1 MSYTSSPNGLFTYTI
16 TGVSDSTE
24 LAVIQSAFNK
34 WDSICLIDTSR
45 WGSSYS
51 IIVSYSIASLATGIL
66 GGASLQT
73 YNISQGTTY
82 GNIMPYEGTIQL
94 NSLYTASMLSDTR
107 TGGKTKYY
115 YVVLHELGHILG
127 IGPFWSSSDPIY
139 APITS
144 YTDANDSTTKYY
156 YTGTNAFKQ
165 YKSYLSS
172 DLSNAVIGLPIEDNG
187 GSGTAEVH
195 PEEGLENEVS
205 SDTRYINGIFHPGI
219 NEELMTGWMEGS
231 PTDTPLSRVTL
242 GFLEDMGY
250 IVNYSDAES
259 FSIIYTSMSFS
270 DYRKQNK
277 TISEMKSLG
286 YTDTQILQDGYFN
299 IIDLSL
305 AGYTANQIMSAKIS
319 AGNFD
324 TSWNS
329 IVPTDLSYTGMSGG
343 QPGMLYYSPVGR
355 KCYGN
360 RLNFV
365 GEYQGNEPSSSAP
378 YNEWSYG
385 EYDPNTHN
393 TWGQNVTRDT
403 STTMEP
409 LTPGAHFIIDPS
421 GNLNIGI
428 HGEAYYSSG
437 AASFYPYDAWFNTI
451 DTSNGNYIS
460 NASAGRGLM
469 YQYNRQNGIIYNGA
483 VGGDLPGDGGDG
495 GVSAAGGNGRLGSMQ
510 GFLGNGSYKLGQ
522 IGTNSTRN
530 SGKGPDGDQNHY
542 VSTIQFVNGGK
553 EWVID
558 NSHNSYFCR
567 NGIYFTN
574 SGATGTQI
582 ITSNYTS
589 QVSSLWQADPDHNSG
604 LNMGPYHYN
613 KNAQAKGFHMLIE
626 NSKFTINGV
635 SQDTIR
641 ADVGH
646 AISFLFTDWDKTGYT
661 FSISSTNDGTHGGGS
676 ELSTSDG
683 LTAISTSQPSS
694 NYYISNDHNQHRRIF
709 TPTTAGTYYYYCPE
723 VAGYGGTI
731 IIDASG
737 TSQDGYYNY
746 HNSAG
751 VGPLTRGTGDRNN
764 TKCIHGTQGMI
775 VRKHGSY
782 GTDQGKVLWY
792 TCWNNED
799 GVNKLNTISISDV
812 TRAYHNR
819 NPTINWTLDID
830 ITTTFTEISN
840 HFGAYIYDSFFDS
853 SDNLILGGSVMTST
867 QTNSQYTYYS
877 LLMRVAVDD
886 VSGSLR
892 AYKLQQIPNLIEEDS
907 TSSHRH
913 GWSTGVRT
921 MFDKNHNYLVATP
934 YNVDASYGVSVYKFD
949 SSFNLDTTYGVDGSF
964 NSIYT
969 PYYKQNTNTGNN
981 FMFGSNGYESTWSR
995 DNNNQIVGATA
1006 YDSTDDSLYIIGAG
1020 DHPSTSSAEHNFVSI
1035 IKLDNTG
1042 NYDASFSSIYGAAGQ
1057 LDIVDVIEKKTGAS
1071 GTTHDGYTTYFG
1083 SSARNSILCP
1093 TAAIIREN
1101 ALFIACSTH
1110 TAPYNGIYIL
1120 KLKLSNTPDVRDLSN
1135 INFTLSDFQSSGY
1148 TDLSELKKI
1157 PYPLTDY
1164 KTVGYSV
1171 ENMLSAFSVQE
1182 TLSAGFS
1189 SQEILDSQM
1198 ESFLQEDFATF
1209 DAANKFKETYMK
1221 TFLDVSGDIRLDSN
1235 YTAIFTALSAD
1246 VSSNIIRNE
1255 LKANNL
1261 INLQDLSINQHLFVQ
1276 NDISLNK
1283 KMFIAGDLSVNGT
1296 LQFPDNSLSESD
1308 FTDVFESAS
1317 GSNQFNNNNS
1327 QITTALDISG
1337 LEFYVAGD
1345 VTAVDKDFQV
1355 EGNTYA
1361 NNFINDELDNV
1372 IMEDDSLINRLDL
1385 SNNAFSVSKIYYD
1398 SSYSNI
1404 ADDFSYNAVPF
1415 ISDNGKN
1422 ICYPTY
1428 DINGTTNYYNTL
1440 YSNNHGTSFIDM
1452 ATRLGG
1458 TAGSTNTKGLL
1469 NFYVTENQKYI
1480 YGYHN
1485 SEGIKRSDNYGYSF
1499 TDISMVKVPNSDLSY
1514 CVGLSSTNSA
1524 FDTTHSNLIA
1534 SSASGKHVYMGGLK
1548 PYVENGP
1555 HKETGDVVPTHGWDF
1570 RQALSSGST
1579 VTDQFSQETLTLDGP
1594 SATVADGASVTQ
1606 LEDHIDFGD
1615 TTITISPTFTM
1626 EMYWKSGSTR
1636 VLSGSNNFCYLW
1648 RLQKPEYSAS
1658 HAFTVRQDSGG
1669 NYYITYP
1676 RDETANN
1683 VTSQIHDVAHNWTAN
1698 TTYHFVITFTPTTSR
1713 MYVNNVLLSTA
1724 TLSTQFNNGVTANH
1738 GGTTSA
1744 LMNKASASWSTLN
1757 GDIYYWRFYDSEL
1770 SASEIDTLYNSRTTH
1785 TTNINWDSALDY
1797 GHFLIKSSDFGQTMN
1812 FDLSASAIN
1821 MVTHQNSDLSFNSMI
1836 GSRHVSCSADGK
1848 YVICS
1853 VHGFTPLDDLNIVS
1867 ATNSSA
1873 NWYPVLSR
1881 DYGTN
1886 WDLLDSK
1893 TFKDYHLL
1901 DNTDLSLNTSNSL
1914 NNCVGTAISKTGKY
1928 VACAFNSAASIPKPI
1943 MFYLSSDYGKTFD
1956 LKANL
1961 ELDTEVVNPNYN
1973 WDFRVASSTSINDT
1987 IQGVE
1992 ATYVGTTS
2000 TVENGL
2006 AYTGTTGH
2014 ATLPTGINN
2023 GTGEN
2028 SVEFY
2033 IKYTAAFTS
2042 WDTIFS
2048 VYTNS
2053 NCLLYLSQYGTNG
2066 NLIVINGDAG
2076 NPGTTQPQVTNI
2088 SATAHLNEWLHI
2100 VATYEHTSG
2109 DTTCT
2114 GRFYANG
2121 SLVSTHT
2128 GLRKVNDT
2136 STSASTSTGYIGSPV
2151 SDSQY
2156 NNTGYIRYFRLYNRM
2171 LSDTEVTAL
2180 YNNRD
2185 NLAVNTYNTYNI
2197 SHNIPPTYNWDF
2209 RVAATTSIT
2218 DSIGGLTATYANNAT
2233 STIANGIS
2241 LTGGTTDGNGHH
2253 VDLQDFEIG
2262 LNYSFEVYLKFGSSV
2277 DNFERVLDFGDGQQ
2291 SNNIIICR
2299 DGTTSNLQFANFTGS
2314 TLDAN
2319 ISGVGTIV
2327 SGVLTHLVGV
2337 IGSDGYLKFYQDG
2350 TLLGTSTTTAGT
2362 STKTRTHHYIGR
2374 STWSGRSDIDG
2385 NIYYL
2390 RVYNRALTQNDV
2402 TALYNNRVA
2411 TTITKVVNSNLSNGL
2426 QISLSS
2432 NAETISLV
2440 PTKSATEVYYSSDY
2454 GTTWNTKSI
2463 TLSNDQKEHY
2473 SQISSNSQYLIRNI
2487 TSESNNY
2494 YHSKL
2499 CKQIT
2504 PYEKTYYTHMVK
2516 DFSNISNGNSSADSS
2531 ITYSGGI
2538 LTASDYRLKSN
2549 VQQLQ
2554 DETVDNLQP
2563 VKFTFKNSQHET
2575 FGLIAHEL
2583 EENYPFLVDGEKDG
2597 SHYQTVNYNGLL
2609 GVLVHELQLIRK
2621 GLEEYE

>member
-34 WDSICLIDTSR
+34 WDSICQIDTSR
-45 WGSSYS
+45 WGTSYS
-51 IIVSYSIASLATGIL
+51 INVSYSIASLATGIL

-73 YNISQGTTY
+73 YNITQGTTY

-94 NSLYTASMLSDTR
+94 NSLYTATMLSDTR
-107 TGGKTKYY
+107 TGGKTQYY

-172 DLSNAVIGLPIEDNG
+172 DLSNAVVGLPIEDNG
-187 GSGTAEVH
+187 GSGTADVH

-324 TSWNS
+324 TSWNN
-329 IVPTDLSYTGMSGG
+329 IVSSDLSYQFMSGG

-355 KCYGN
+355 WCYANQPNRCGIQSGN
-360 RLNFV
+360 YYYN
-365 GEYQGNEPSSSAP
+365 GEFESDFTDSTVN
-378 YNEWSYG
+378 
-385 EYDPNTHN
+385 
-393 TWGQNVTRDT
+393 T
-403 STTMEP
+403 STDMKP
-409 LTPGAHFIIDPS
+409 LTPGSHFVIDPC
-421 GNLNIGI
+421 GNLNIGC
-428 HGEAYYSSG
+428 HGRAFAGAHSAKAYYN
-437 AASFYPYDAWFNTI
+437 AWFNTI
-451 DTSNGNYIS
+451 DASTGLYMNYAGGSNTILHQYDRNTGVIYGTRWGDRFPDDYFSGNTSTEITNY
-460 NASAGRGLM
+460 NRTGVFNGLM
-469 YQYNRQNGIIYNGA
+469 YNTGIYKIGSQSGRGSAKNP
-483 VGGDLPGDGGDG
+483 GGDT
-495 GVSAAGGNGRLGSMQ
+495 GGNNSHRQFITG
-510 GFLGNGSYKLGQ
+510 GQ
-522 IGTNSTRN
+522 
-530 SGKGPDGDQNHY
+530 
-542 VSTIQFVNGGK
+542 

-567 NGIYFTN
+567 NDWSGLYTVGLDGNGMAAAWAVTAWDGPQFTC
-574 SGATGTQI
+574 
-582 ITSNYTS
+582 
-589 QVSSLWQADPDHNSG
+589 LWQADPDHNSG

-613 KNAQAKGFHMLIE
+613 RLARMKGFQLEIQD
-626 NSKFTINGV
+626 NKFTVNGV
-635 SQDTIR
+635 SQNTIT

-646 AISFLFTDWDKTGYT
+646 ILLLIFYDFNETGYT
-661 FSISSTNDGTHGGGS
+661 FAISSTNDGTHNSGT

-683 LTAISTSQPSS
+683 LDALTSSTTHNNNQ
-694 NYYISNDHNQHRRIF
+694 YINNDFNIYIRKF

-723 VAGYGGTI
+723 AAGYGGTI
-731 IIDASG
+731 IVSAAG
-737 TSQDGYYNY
+737 TSQDSYENY
-746 HNSAG
+746 DTNAG
-751 VGPLTRGTGDRNN
+751 MAAQNNGTGTSTN
-764 TKCIHGTQGMI
+764 TKGAMMTPPGMV
-775 VRKHGSY
+775 VRKHGND
-782 GTDQGKVLWY
+782 GHVLWY
-792 TCWNNED
+792 KSWNND
-799 GVNKLNTISISDV
+799 NGSYYANTISISDV
-812 TRAYHNR
+812 TRGGASTGTHNQ
-819 NPTINWTLDID
+819 PTVNWTLNID
-830 ITTTFTEISN
+830 VTTTFTEISN
-840 HFGAYIYDSFFDS
+840 HYMTYIYNGFFDS
-853 SDNLILGGSVMTST
+853 SDNLILAGSVYTGTLTNNAAT
-867 QTNSQYTYYS
+867 QYG

-892 AYKLQQIPNLIEEDS
+892 AYKLQQIPGLIEKNTAAS
-907 TSSHRH
+907 PHHLWQS
-913 GWSTGVRT
+913 GVRT
-921 MFDKNHNYLVATP
+921 EFDKNHNYLMATP
-934 YNVDASYGVSVYKFD
+934 YSLDVSYGVCVYKFD
-949 SSFNLDTTYGVDGSF
+949 SSFNLDTTYGIDGSF
-964 NSIYT
+964 NSIHSSYN
-969 PYYKQNTNTGNN
+969 YQNTNIGTN
-981 FMFGSNGYESTWSR
+981 FIFGSSYSSNGAVSHAYSNEYTTNR
-995 DNNNQIVGATA
+995 PQITGATA
-1006 YDSTDDSLYIIGAG
+1006 YDSTDDSLYILGSG
-1020 DHPSTSSAEHNFVSI
+1020 KSGTYDSVYYSGESNSLSI

-1042 NYDASFSSIYGAAGQ
+1042 NYDASFSSIYGSAGQ
-1057 LDIVDVIEKKTGAS
+1057 LDLVDIIEKKTGAS
-1071 GTTHDGYTTYFG
+1071 GSTHDGYTSYFG
-1083 SSARNSILCP
+1083 SNAKDSELRP
-1093 TAAIIREN
+1093 TAATIREN
-1101 ALFIACSTH
+1101 ALFIACNPPS
-1110 TAPYNGIYIL
+1110 PYLGFYIL
-1120 KLKLSNTPDVRDLSN
+1120 KLKLSNEPDVRDLSN

-1148 TDLSELKKI
+1148 TNVSELKKI

-1164 KTVGYSV
+1164 KTAGFSAT
-1171 ENMLSAFSVQE
+1171 NMLSAFSVQE

-1189 SQEILDSQM
+1189 SQQILDSQM

-1209 DAANKFKETYMK
+1209 DSANKFKETYMK

-1235 YTAIFTALSAD
+1235 YTAIFNAFGDASANEIK
-1246 VSSNIIRNE
+1246 NILRTNTLDASYI
-1255 LKANNL
+1255 
-1261 INLQDLSINQHLFVQ
+1261 IHDLSVNQHLFVQ

-1296 LQFPDNSLSESD
+1296 LHFPDNSLSASD
-1308 FTDVFESAS
+1308 FTDAFESA
-1317 GSNQFNNNNS
+1317 GANQFNNNNS
-1327 QITTALDISG
+1327 QITGALDISG

-1345 VTAVDKDFQV
+1345 VTALDKDFQV

-1404 ADDFSYNAVPF
+1404 AGDFSNNAVPF

-1428 DINGTTNYYNTL
+1428 DTSGTMNYYNTL

-1458 TAGSTNTKGLL
+1458 TAGYANTKGLL

-1485 SEGIKRSDNYGYSF
+1485 SEGIKRSDNYGYAF
-1499 TDISMVKVPNSDLSY
+1499 TDISMVNVPNSDLSY
-1514 CVGLSSTNSA
+1514 CVGLAGTLPA

-1534 SSASGKHVYMGGLK
+1534 SSASGKYVYLGGLK

-1555 HKETGDVVPTHGWDF
+1555 HKETGDVIPTYGWDF

-1579 VTDQFSQETLTLDGP
+1579 ITDQFSQETLTYDGP
-1594 SATVADGASVTQ
+1594 SSTVSDGVSITQ
-1606 LEDHIDFGD
+1606 ELDHIDFGN
-1615 TTITISPTFTM
+1615 TTVSIPPTFTI
-1626 EMYWKSGSTR
+1626 EMYYKTGSTQFIKG
-1636 VLSGSNNFCYLW
+1636 SGHIQLLL
-1648 RLQKPEYSAS
+1648 RLQKPEYSNS
-1658 HAFTVRQDSGG
+1658 HALSLRTETDGSYRVW
-1669 NYYITYP
+1669 YP
-1676 RDETANN
+1676 TSETDNSTA
-1683 VTSQIHDVAHNWTAN
+1683 SQIHNVANTWVAN
-1698 TTYHFVITFTPTTSR
+1698 TTYHFVLTFTPTTSKL
-1713 MYVNNVLLSTA
+1713 YINNVLINTE
-1724 TLSTQFNNGVTANH
+1724 TLSTPFNNGVTANH
-1738 GGTTSA
+1738 GGSISSFGNKYSA
-1744 LMNKASASWSTLN
+1744 TYLPFS
-1757 GDIYYWRFYDSEL
+1757 GDIYFARIYHSEL
-1770 SASEIDTLYNSRTTH
+1770 SASEIDTLYNSRTTN
-1785 TTNINWDSALDY
+1785 TTNIIWNTALDY
-1797 GHFLIKSSDFGQTMN
+1797 GHFLIKSSDFGETMN

-1853 VHGFTPLDDLNIVS
+1853 VHGFTPEDDLNIVS
-1867 ATNSSA
+1867 ATTSSA

-1886 WDLLDSK
+1886 WDLLTSE

-1914 NNCVGTAISKTGKY
+1914 NNCVGTAVSKTGKY
-1928 VACAFNSAASIPKPI
+1928 VACAFNSATSIPKPI

-1961 ELDTEVVNPNYN
+1961 EVD
-1973 WDFRVASSTSINDT
+1973 DAI
-1987 IQGVE
+1987 
-1992 ATYVGTTS
+1992 
-2000 TVENGL
+2000 
-2006 AYTGTTGH
+2006 
-2014 ATLPTGINN
+2014 
-2023 GTGEN
+2023 
-2028 SVEFY
+2028 Y
-2033 IKYTAAFTS
+2033 I
-2042 WDTIFS
+2042 
-2048 VYTNS
+2048 
-2053 NCLLYLSQYGTNG
+2053 
-2066 NLIVINGDAG
+2066 
-2076 NPGTTQPQVTNI
+2076 
-2088 SATAHLNEWLHI
+2088 
-2100 VATYEHTSG
+2100 
-2109 DTTCT
+2109 
-2114 GRFYANG
+2114 
-2121 SLVSTHT
+2121 
-2128 GLRKVNDT
+2128 
-2136 STSASTSTGYIGSPV
+2136 
-2151 SDSQY
+2151 
-2156 NNTGYIRYFRLYNRM
+2156 
-2171 LSDTEVTAL
+2171 
-2180 YNNRD
+2180 
-2185 NLAVNTYNTYNI
+2185 
-2197 SHNIPPTYNWDF
+2197 
-2209 RVAATTSIT
+2209 
-2218 DSIGGLTATYANNAT
+2218 
-2233 STIANGIS
+2233 
-2241 LTGGTTDGNGHH
+2241 
-2253 VDLQDFEIG
+2253 
-2262 LNYSFEVYLKFGSSV
+2262 
-2277 DNFERVLDFGDGQQ
+2277 
-2291 SNNIIICR
+2291 
-2299 DGTTSNLQFANFTGS
+2299 
-2314 TLDAN
+2314 
-2319 ISGVGTIV
+2319 
-2327 SGVLTHLVGV
+2327 
-2337 IGSDGYLKFYQDG
+2337 
-2350 TLLGTSTTTAGT
+2350 
-2362 STKTRTHHYIGR
+2362 
-2374 STWSGRSDIDG
+2374 
-2385 NIYYL
+2385 
-2390 RVYNRALTQNDV
+2390 
-2402 TALYNNRVA
+2402 
-2411 TTITKVVNSNLSNGL
+2411 SNGL

-2440 PTKSATEVYYSSDY
+2440 STKSATEVYYSSDY
-2454 GTTWNTKSI
+2454 GTSWNTKSI
-2463 TLSNDQKEHY
+2463 ALSNDEKEHY
-2473 SQISSNSQYLIRNI
+2473 SQISSNSQYLVRNI
-2487 TSESNNY
+2487 TSDSGSDNY

-2554 DETVDNLQP
+2554 DETVDTLQP

>member
-34 WDSICLIDTSR
+34 WDSICQIDTSR
-45 WGSSYS
+45 WGTSYS
-51 IIVSYSIASLATGIL
+51 INVSYSIASLTAGIL

-94 NSLYTASMLSDTR
+94 NSLYTASMLADTR
-107 TGGKTKYY
+107 TGGKTQYY

-127 IGPFWSSSDPIY
+127 IGPFWSSSSPIY

-156 YTGTNAFKQ
+156 YTGTNAFNQ

-187 GSGTAEVH
+187 GSGTAAVH

-205 SDTRYINGIFHPGI
+205 TDTRYINGIFHPGI

-329 IVPTDLSYTGMSGG
+329 IVPTDLSYSGISGG

-355 KCYGN
+355 VCYGN
-360 RLNFV
+360 RLNFLTER
-365 GEYQGNEPSSSAP
+365 GSAEPLTSAP
-378 YNEWSYG
+378 YQQWTYG

-393 TWGQNVTRDT
+393 VYEQNITVDT
-403 STTMEP
+403 STTMKP

-428 HGEAYYSSG
+428 HGEAYYSDG
-437 AASFYPYDAWFNTI
+437 MADGYYPYDAWFNTI

-460 NASAGRGLM
+460 NASGSRGLV
-469 YQYNRQNGIIYNGA
+469 YQYNRQNGIRYKNTPQ
-483 VGGDLPGDGGDG
+483 GDLPGNGGDG
-495 GVSAAGGNGRLGSMQ
+495 GVSAAGGNGRIGWIKGLLENGMLGRI
-510 GFLGNGSYKLGQ
+510 GSGEQ
-522 IGTNSTRN
+522 RN
-530 SGKGPDGDQNHY
+530 SGVGLDGIRNNR
-542 VSTIQFVNGGK
+542 VSHIQFVNGGK

-567 NGIYFTN
+567 NGIYYQN
-574 SGATGTQI
+574 SGATGTLD
-582 ITSNYTS
+582 ITSSYTS
-589 QVSSLWQADPDHNSG
+589 QYSGLWQADPDHSSG

-613 KNAQAKGFHMLIE
+613 KNAMAKGFQMLIE

-646 AISFLFTDWDKTGYT
+646 QIKFLFTDWDKTGYT

-683 LTAISTSQPSS
+683 LSAISTTTPGDSTYQG
-694 NYYISNDHNQHRRIF
+694 NYYISDDHNQHVRTF

-723 VAGYGGTI
+723 VAGYGGII

-746 HNSAG
+746 HSNAG
-751 VGPLTRGTGDRNN
+751 VNMKVRGTPNYNN
-764 TKCIHGTQGMI
+764 TKCIGGTQGMI

-792 TCWNNED
+792 TCWNNENGD
-799 GVNKLNTISISDV
+799 TKLNTISISDV
-812 TRAYHNR
+812 TRAYHTST
-819 NPTINWTLDID
+819 PTINWTLDID

-840 HFGAYIYDSFFDS
+840 HYGAYVYDSFFDS
-853 SDNLILGGSVMTST
+853 SDNLILGGSVMTTT

-892 AYKLQQIPNLIEEDS
+892 AYKLQQIPNLIEKDS
-907 TSSHRH
+907 RSYHNH

-949 SSFNLDTTYGVDGSF
+949 SSFKLDTTYGLDGSF

-981 FMFGSNGYESTWSR
+981 FMFGSNGYDATWSR
-995 DNNNQIVGATA
+995 DNNNAIVGATA

-1020 DHPSTSSAEHNFVSI
+1020 DHPTTSSADHNFVSI

-1083 SSARNSILCP
+1083 SSARNSILTP

-1101 ALFIACSTH
+1101 ALFIACSGH

-1164 KTVGYSV
+1164 KTVGYSAA
-1171 ENMLSAFSVQE
+1171 NMLSAFSVQE

-1189 SQEILDSQM
+1189 SQEILDLQI

-1209 DAANKFKETYMK
+1209 DAANKFKESYMK

-1235 YTAIFTALSAD
+1235 YTAIFNAFRDASANEIK
-1246 VSSNIIRNE
+1246 NILRTNTLDASYI
-1255 LKANNL
+1255 
-1261 INLQDLSINQHLFVQ
+1261 IHDLSVNQHLFVQ

-1296 LQFPDNSLSESD
+1296 LQFPDNSLSEND
-1308 FTDVFESAS
+1308 FTDSFDSA
-1317 GSNQFNNNNS
+1317 GTNQFNYSNS
-1327 QITTALDISG
+1327 QIKGTLDISG

-1345 VTAVDKDFQV
+1345 VTVVDKDFQV

-1404 ADDFSYNAVPF
+1404 AGDFSYNAVPF

-1422 ICYPTY
+1422 ICYPVH
-1428 DINGTTNYYNTL
+1428 DINGTTNSYNTL

-1469 NFYVTENQKYI
+1469 NFYTTENQKYI

-1499 TDISMVKVPNSDLSY
+1499 TDISMVNIPNSDLSY

-1534 SSASGKHVYMGGLK
+1534 SSASGKHVYMGGFK

-1555 HKETGDVVPTHGWDF
+1555 QIENITVDQMTPKYNWDF
-1570 RQALSSGST
+1570 RQASTTGISERVSGSAISFYNGAYST
-1579 VTDQFSQETLTLDGP
+1579 VSNGLILDGTDDYAESNSFDVNFSGTVSFEFYMKYSEVTLSETLFSLLNESANDGFQLTRIYNVYVDTGKYIGMTSIYNP
-1594 SATVADGASVTQ
+1594 SLTNAQVLYSEDYDPRYNHLNNWIDNGSLGHYVIVYNATTGFDLYKNGSLHSSWTTY
-1606 LEDHIDFGD
+1606 HSTYYTNK
-1615 TTITISPTFTM
+1615 TTITP
-1626 EMYWKSGSTR
+1626 
-1636 VLSGSNNFCYLW
+1636 
-1648 RLQKPEYSAS
+1648 
-1658 HAFTVRQDSGG
+1658 
-1669 NYYITYP
+1669 
-1676 RDETANN
+1676 N
-1683 VTSQIHDVAHNWTAN
+1683 VTNVNRKFKIGTNSS
-1698 TTYHFVITFTPTTSR
+1698 TSPS
-1713 MYVNNVLLSTA
+1713 MELLYFRVYEST
-1724 TLSTQFNNGVTANH
+1724 
-1738 GGTTSA
+1738 
-1744 LMNKASASWSTLN
+1744 
-1757 GDIYYWRFYDSEL
+1757 L
-1770 SASEIDTLYNSRTTH
+1770 SASQVSTLYNGRS
-1785 TTNINWDSALDY
+1785 NINLFENIIDY

-1853 VHGFTPLDDLNIVS
+1853 VHGFTPEDDLNIVS
-1867 ATNSSA
+1867 ATDSSA

-1886 WDLLDSK
+1886 WNLLTSE
-1893 TFKDYHLL
+1893 TFNDYHLL
-1901 DNTDLSLNTSNSL
+1901 DNTDLSFNTSNSL
-1914 NNCVGTAISKTGKY
+1914 NNCVGTAVSKTGKY
-1928 VACAFNSAASIPKPI
+1928 VACAFNSATSIPKPI

-1961 ELDTEVVNPNYN
+1961 ELDTYSYYIIAPTYDF
-1973 WDFRVASSTSINDT
+1973 DFRQAS
-1987 IQGVE
+1987 
-1992 ATYVGTTS
+1992 
-2000 TVENGL
+2000 
-2006 AYTGTTGH
+2006 
-2014 ATLPTGINN
+2014 
-2023 GTGEN
+2023 
-2028 SVEFY
+2028 
-2033 IKYTAAFTS
+2033 
-2042 WDTIFS
+2042 
-2048 VYTNS
+2048 
-2053 NCLLYLSQYGTNG
+2053 
-2066 NLIVINGDAG
+2066 
-2076 NPGTTQPQVTNI
+2076 
-2088 SATAHLNEWLHI
+2088 
-2100 VATYEHTSG
+2100 
-2109 DTTCT
+2109 
-2114 GRFYANG
+2114 
-2121 SLVSTHT
+2121 
-2128 GLRKVNDT
+2128 
-2136 STSASTSTGYIGSPV
+2136 
-2151 SDSQY
+2151 
-2156 NNTGYIRYFRLYNRM
+2156 
-2171 LSDTEVTAL
+2171 
-2180 YNNRD
+2180 
-2185 NLAVNTYNTYNI
+2185 
-2197 SHNIPPTYNWDF
+2197 
-2209 RVAATTSIT
+2209 TTSIT
-2218 DSIGGLTATYANNAT
+2218 DSIGGLTATYNGGMSSTVSDGAIFDGTDDYISFSPYIDAT
-2233 STIANGIS
+2233 SGFSVEWYFNQTSVLGTIGGLFDLAND
-2241 LTGGTTDGNGHH
+2241 TTWNSST
-2253 VDLQDFEIG
+2253 QDNI
-2262 LNYSFEVYLKFGSSV
+2262 LVFGSV
-2277 DNFERVLDFGDGQQ
+2277 DSGPILWPVIAEASSHAYFTNRHTISNSTWYHCVLT
-2291 SNNIIICR
+2291 SNNSGTATLYV
-2299 DGTTSNLQFANFTGS
+2299 DGTQVLQQTGITQS
-2314 TLDAN
+2314 
-2319 ISGVGTIV
+2319 IV
-2327 SGVLTHLVGV
+2327 SGTRTSSV
-2337 IGSDGYLKFYQDG
+2337 IGGSANLAING
-2350 TLLGTSTTTAGT
+2350 TVTFGGEARFNG
-2362 STKTRTHHYIGR
+2362 KVK
-2374 STWSGRSDIDG
+2374 
-2385 NIYYL
+2385 YL
-2390 RVYNRALTQNDV
+2390 RIFNNKELTSSEI
-2402 TALYNNRVA
+2402 TTLYNNTVLE
-2411 TTITKVVNSNLSNGL
+2411 KVNVNDNFSNGL

-2440 PTKSATEVYYSSDY
+2440 STKSASKVYSSSDY

-2463 TLSNDQKEHY
+2463 ALSNDLKDHY
-2473 SQISSNSQYLIRNI
+2473 SQISSNSQYLVRNI
-2487 TSESNNY
+2487 TSYSGSNNY

-2504 PYEKTYYTHMVK
+2504 PYEKTYYTHIVK

-2563 VKFTFKNSQHET
+2563 VKFTFKNSQQET

>member
-1 MSYTSSPNGLFTYTI
+1 MSYTSTPNGLFTYTI

-34 WDSICLIDTSR
+34 WDSICQIDTSR

-51 IIVSYSIASLATGIL
+51 INVSYSIASLTAGIL

-73 YNISQGTTY
+73 YNITQGTTY

-94 NSLYTASMLSDTR
+94 NSLYTATMLADTR
-107 TGGKTKYY
+107 TGGKTQYY

-127 IGPFWSSSDPIY
+127 IGPFWSSSSPIY

-156 YTGTNAFKQ
+156 YTGTNAFNQ
-165 YKSYLSS
+165 YKSYLST

-187 GSGTAEVH
+187 GSGTAQVH

-324 TSWNS
+324 MSWNS

-343 QPGMLYYSPVGR
+343 QSGMLYYSPVGR
-355 KCYGN
+355 VCYGN
-360 RLNFV
+360 RLNFLTER
-365 GEYQGNEPSSSAP
+365 GSAEPLTSAP
-378 YNEWSYG
+378 YNQWTYG

-393 TWGQNVTRDT
+393 VYAQNITVDT
-403 STTMEP
+403 STTMKP

-428 HGEAYYSSG
+428 HGEAYYSDG
-437 AASFYPYDAWFNTI
+437 MADGYYPYDAWFNTI

-460 NASAGRGLM
+460 NASGSRGLV
-469 YQYNRQNGIIYNGA
+469 YQYNRQNGIRYKSTPQ
-483 VGGDLPGDGGDG
+483 GDLPGNGGDG
-495 GVSAAGGNGRLGSMQ
+495 GVLAAGGNGRIGWIKGLLENGMLGRI
-510 GFLGNGSYKLGQ
+510 GSGEQ
-522 IGTNSTRN
+522 RN
-530 SGKGPDGDQNHY
+530 SGVGLDGNKNNT
-542 VSTIQFVNGGK
+542 VSHIQFVNGGK

-567 NGIYFTN
+567 NGIYYQN
-574 SGATGTQI
+574 SGATGTLAI
-582 ITSNYTS
+582 SSNYTS
-589 QVSSLWQADPDHNSG
+589 QYSGLWQADPDHSSG

-613 KNAQAKGFHMLIE
+613 KNAMAKGFQMLIE
-626 NSKFTINGV
+626 NNKFTINGV

-646 AISFLFTDWDKTGYT
+646 QITFLFTDWDKTGYT

-683 LTAISTSQPSS
+683 LTAISTSTPGDSTHQG
-694 NYYISNDHNQHRRIF
+694 NYYISDDHNEHVRTF

-746 HNSAG
+746 HSNSG
-751 VGPLTRGTGDRNN
+751 VNMKVRGTPNYND

-792 TCWNNED
+792 TCWNNEN

-812 TRAYHNR
+812 TRAYHTST
-819 NPTINWTLDID
+819 PTINWTLDID

-840 HFGAYIYDSFFDS
+840 HYGVYLYDSFFDS
-853 SDNLILGGSVMTST
+853 SDNLILGGSVMTTT

-892 AYKLQQIPNLIEEDS
+892 AYKLQQIPNLIQENS
-907 TSSHRH
+907 TSSHEH
-913 GWSTGVRT
+913 GWSSGVRT

-981 FMFGSNGYESTWSR
+981 FMFGSNGSDSVWSR
-995 DNNNQIVGATA
+995 DNNNAIVGATA

-1020 DHPSTSSAEHNFVSI
+1020 DNPTTSSADHNFVSI

-1083 SSARNSILCP
+1083 SSARNSILTP

-1101 ALFIACSTH
+1101 ALFIACSGH

-1148 TDLSELKKI
+1148 TELTELKKI

-1209 DAANKFKETYMK
+1209 DAANKFKESYMK

-1246 VSSNIIRNE
+1246 VSSNIIRNT
-1255 LKANNL
+1255 LKTNNL

-1308 FTDVFESAS
+1308 FTEEFGSVS
-1317 GSNQFNNNNS
+1317 GSNQFNNSNS
-1327 QITTALDISG
+1327 QIKGALDISG

-1345 VTAVDKDFQV
+1345 ITVVDKDFQV

-1361 NNFINDELDNV
+1361 NNFINDDLDNL

-1385 SNNAFSVSKIYYD
+1385 SSNAFSVSKIYYD

-1404 ADDFSYNAVPF
+1404 ASDFSYNAVPF

-1422 ICYPTY
+1422 ICYPVH

-1452 ATRLGG
+1452 ATRLEG

-1480 YGYHN
+1480 YGYHD
-1485 SEGIKRSDNYGYSF
+1485 SEGIKRSDNYGYAF
-1499 TDISMVKVPNSDLSY
+1499 TDISMVNVPNSDLSY
-1514 CVGLSSTNSA
+1514 CLGLSNRNSA

-1534 SSASGKHVYMGGLK
+1534 SSTSGKHVYLGGFK
-1548 PYVENGP
+1548 CY
-1555 HKETGDVVPTHGWDF
+1555 DVN
-1570 RQALSSGST
+1570 
-1579 VTDQFSQETLTLDGP
+1579 
-1594 SATVADGASVTQ
+1594 
-1606 LEDHIDFGD
+1606 
-1615 TTITISPTFTM
+1615 
-1626 EMYWKSGSTR
+1626 
-1636 VLSGSNNFCYLW
+1636 GSNGEN
-1648 RLQKPEYSAS
+1648 
-1658 HAFTVRQDSGG
+1658 
-1669 NYYITYP
+1669 
-1676 RDETANN
+1676 
-1683 VTSQIHDVAHNWTAN
+1683 
-1698 TTYHFVITFTPTTSR
+1698 
-1713 MYVNNVLLSTA
+1713 
-1724 TLSTQFNNGVTANH
+1724 
-1738 GGTTSA
+1738 
-1744 LMNKASASWSTLN
+1744 
-1757 GDIYYWRFYDSEL
+1757 DI
-1770 SASEIDTLYNSRTTH
+1770 
-1785 TTNINWDSALDY
+1785 
-1797 GHFLIKSSDFGQTMN
+1797 GHFLIKSSDFGETLN

-1821 MVTHQNSDLSFNSMI
+1821 MVTHKNSDLSFNSMI

-1867 ATNSSA
+1867 ATTSSA

-1881 DYGTN
+1881 NYGTN
-1886 WDLLDSK
+1886 WDLLTSE

-1901 DNTDLSLNTSNSL
+1901 DNTDLSLNTSNSV
-1914 NNCVGTAISKTGKY
+1914 NNCVGTAVSKTGKY

-1961 ELDTEVVNPNYN
+1961 ELDTYDITTDINAVVSPTYDF
-1973 WDFRVASSTSINDT
+1973 DFRQAS
-1987 IQGVE
+1987 
-1992 ATYVGTTS
+1992 
-2000 TVENGL
+2000 
-2006 AYTGTTGH
+2006 
-2014 ATLPTGINN
+2014 
-2023 GTGEN
+2023 
-2028 SVEFY
+2028 
-2033 IKYTAAFTS
+2033 
-2042 WDTIFS
+2042 
-2048 VYTNS
+2048 
-2053 NCLLYLSQYGTNG
+2053 
-2066 NLIVINGDAG
+2066 
-2076 NPGTTQPQVTNI
+2076 
-2088 SATAHLNEWLHI
+2088 
-2100 VATYEHTSG
+2100 
-2109 DTTCT
+2109 
-2114 GRFYANG
+2114 
-2121 SLVSTHT
+2121 
-2128 GLRKVNDT
+2128 
-2136 STSASTSTGYIGSPV
+2136 
-2151 SDSQY
+2151 
-2156 NNTGYIRYFRLYNRM
+2156 
-2171 LSDTEVTAL
+2171 
-2180 YNNRD
+2180 
-2185 NLAVNTYNTYNI
+2185 
-2197 SHNIPPTYNWDF
+2197 
-2209 RVAATTSIT
+2209 TTSIT
-2218 DSIGGLTATYANNAT
+2218 DSVGGLTATYNGGMSSTVSDGAILDGNDDYITLSSFQFGGTFSFEYYLKVNSYSIWDRFLEVYKSDGNYDGFVFAAYATNGYYTIECIENGGGTHPAVNAT
-2233 STIANGIS
+2233 IELGVWTHVVCTINGTSVKFYYNGS
-2241 LTGGTTDGNGHH
+2241 LSMTATATAAVPNN
-2253 VDLQDFEIG
+2253 VRPAT
-2262 LNYSFEVYLKFGSSV
+2262 YLGMKNLSSGV
-2277 DNFERVLDFGDGQQ
+2277 PLHTPE
-2291 SNNIIICR
+2291 
-2299 DGTTSNLQFANFTGS
+2299 
-2314 TLDAN
+2314 AN
-2319 ISGVGTIV
+2319 IKFFKYWHGTELSAAQV
-2327 SGVLTHLVGV
+2327 NT
-2337 IGSDGYLKFYQDG
+2337 
-2350 TLLGTSTTTAGT
+2350 
-2362 STKTRTHHYIGR
+2362 
-2374 STWSGRSDIDG
+2374 
-2385 NIYYL
+2385 
-2390 RVYNRALTQNDV
+2390 
-2402 TALYNNRVA
+2402 LYNNTV
-2411 TTITKVVNSNLSNGL
+2411 TVNDNLSNGL

-2440 PTKSATEVYYSSDY
+2440 STKSASKVYYSSDY
-2454 GTTWNTKSI
+2454 GTSWNTKSI
-2463 TLSNDQKEHY
+2463 ALSNDYAEHY
-2473 SQISSNSQYLIRNI
+2473 SQISSNSQYLVRNI
-2487 TSESNNY
+2487 TSSSDGNY

>member
-1 MSYTSSPNGLFTYTI
+1 MSYTSTPNGLFTYTI

-24 LAVIQSAFNK
+24 LAVIQSAFDK
-34 WDSICLIDTSR
+34 WDSICLIDTTR

-51 IIVSYSIASLATGIL
+51 INVSYSIASLTAGIL

-73 YNISQGTTY
+73 YNITQGTTY
-82 GNIMPYEGTIQL
+82 GNIMPYQGTIQL
-94 NSLYTASMLSDTR
+94 NSLYTATMLSDTR
-107 TGGKTKYY
+107 TGGKTQYY

-127 IGPFWSSSDPIY
+127 VGPFWSSSDPIY

-144 YTDANDSTTKYY
+144 YTDANDSTTKHY

-195 PEEGLENEVS
+195 PEEGLESVVS

-286 YTDTQILQDGYFN
+286 YTDTQILQDGYYN

-305 AGYTANQIMSAKIS
+305 AGYTANQIMTAKIS

-324 TSWNS
+324 MSWNN
-329 IVPTDLSYTGMSGG
+329 IVSSDLSYQFMSGG

-355 KCYGN
+355 WCYANQPN
-360 RLNFV
+360 RAGIQSV
-365 GEYQGNEPSSSAP
+365 PYYYQGEFESDFTDSTLN
-378 YNEWSYG
+378 
-385 EYDPNTHN
+385 
-393 TWGQNVTRDT
+393 T
-403 STTMEP
+403 STDMKP
-409 LTPGAHFIIDPS
+409 LTPGSHFVIDPC
-421 GNLNIGI
+421 GNLNIGC
-428 HGEAYYSSG
+428 HGRAFDGANSANAYYN
-437 AASFYPYDAWFNTI
+437 AWFNTI
-451 DTSNGNYIS
+451 DASTGLYMNYAGGSNTILHQYDRNTGVIYGTRWGDRYPDDYFSGNTSTEITNYNRTGLFS
-460 NASAGRGLM
+460 GLM
-469 YQYNRQNGIIYNGA
+469 YNGGIYKIGSQSGRGSAKNP
-483 VGGDLPGDGGDG
+483 GGDM
-495 GVSAAGGNGRLGSMQ
+495 GGNNSHRQFITG
-510 GFLGNGSYKLGQ
+510 GQ
-522 IGTNSTRN
+522 
-530 SGKGPDGDQNHY
+530 
-542 VSTIQFVNGGK
+542 

-567 NGIYFTN
+567 NDWSGLYTAGLDGNGMAAAWAVTAWNGPQFTC
-574 SGATGTQI
+574 
-582 ITSNYTS
+582 
-589 QVSSLWQADPDHNSG
+589 LWQADPDHNSG

-613 KNAQAKGFHMLIE
+613 RLARMKGFQLEIKD
-626 NSKFTINGV
+626 NKFTVNGV
-635 SQDTIR
+635 SQNTIT

-646 AISFLFTDWDKTGYT
+646 ILLLKFYDFNETGYT
-661 FSISSTNDGTHGGGS
+661 FAISSTNDGTHNSGT

-683 LTAISTSQPSS
+683 LDALTSSTTHTNNQYL
-694 NYYISNDHNQHRRIF
+694 NNDFNVYYRKF

-723 VAGYGGTI
+723 AAGYGGTI
-731 IIDASG
+731 IVSAAG
-737 TSQDGYYNY
+737 TSQDSYSNYDSSSGMRAQYN
-746 HNSAG
+746 
-751 VGPLTRGTGDRNN
+751 GTGSNSTN
-764 TKCIHGTQGMI
+764 TKGAMMTPPGMV
-775 VRKHGSY
+775 VRKHGND
-782 GTDQGKVLWY
+782 GHVLWY
-792 TCWNNED
+792 KSWNNDD
-799 GVNKLNTISISDV
+799 GSYYANTISISDV
-812 TRAYHNR
+812 TRGGASTGTHNE
-819 NPTINWTLDID
+819 PTVNWTLNID
-830 ITTTFTEISN
+830 VPTTFTEISN
-840 HFGAYIYDSFFDS
+840 HYMTYIYNGFFDS
-853 SDNLILGGSVMTST
+853 SDNLILAGSVYTGTLTNNAAT
-867 QTNSQYTYYS
+867 QYG
-877 LLMRVAVDD
+877 LLMRIAVDD

-892 AYKLQQIPNLIEEDS
+892 AYKLQQIPGLIEKDTTAS
-907 TSSHRH
+907 PHHLWSS
-913 GWSTGVRT
+913 GVRT
-921 MFDKNHNYLVATP
+921 EFDKNHNYLMATP
-934 YNVDASYGVSVYKFD
+934 YSLDVSYGVCVYKFD
-949 SSFNLDTTYGVDGSF
+949 SSFNLDTTYGIDGSF
-964 NSIYT
+964 NSIHSSYN
-969 PYYKQNTNTGNN
+969 YQNTNIGTN
-981 FMFGSNGYESTWSR
+981 FIFGSSYSSNGAISHAYSNEYTTNR
-995 DNNNQIVGATA
+995 PHVTGATA
-1006 YDSTDDSLYIIGAG
+1006 YDSTDDSLYILGSG
-1020 DHPSTSSAEHNFVSI
+1020 KSGTYDSVNYSGESNSLSI

-1042 NYDASFSSIYGAAGQ
+1042 NYDASFSSIYGSAGQ
-1057 LDIVDVIEKKTGAS
+1057 LDLVDIIEKKTGAS
-1071 GTTHDGYTTYFG
+1071 GSTHDGYTSYFG
-1083 SSARNSILCP
+1083 SNAKDSELRP
-1093 TAAIIREN
+1093 TAATIREN
-1101 ALFIACSTH
+1101 ALFIACNPPS
-1110 TAPYNGIYIL
+1110 PYLGFYIL
-1120 KLKLSNTPDVRDLSN
+1120 KLKLSNEPDVRDLSN

-1148 TDLSELKKI
+1148 TNLSELKKI

-1164 KTVGYSV
+1164 KTVGFSAA
-1171 ENMLSAFSVQE
+1171 NMLSAFSVQE

-1189 SQEILDSQM
+1189 SQQILDSQM

-1235 YTAIFTALSAD
+1235 YTAIFNAFGDASANEIK
-1246 VSSNIIRNE
+1246 NILRTNTLDASYI
-1255 LKANNL
+1255 
-1261 INLQDLSINQHLFVQ
+1261 IHDLSVNQHLFVQ

-1296 LQFPDNSLSESD
+1296 LHFPDNSLSASD
-1308 FTDVFESAS
+1308 FTDAFESA
-1317 GSNQFNNNNS
+1317 GANQFNNNNS
-1327 QITTALDISG
+1327 QITGALDISG

-1345 VTAVDKDFQV
+1345 VTALDKDFQV

-1372 IMEDDSLINRLDL
+1372 IMEDDTLINRLDL

-1404 ADDFSYNAVPF
+1404 AGDFSNNAVPF

-1428 DINGTTNYYNTL
+1428 DTSGTMNYYNTL

-1458 TAGSTNTKGLL
+1458 TAGYANTKGLL

-1485 SEGIKRSDNYGYSF
+1485 SEGIKRSDNYGYAF
-1499 TDISMVKVPNSDLSY
+1499 TDISMVNVPNSDLSY
-1514 CVGLSSTNSA
+1514 CLGLSGNNSA

-1534 SSASGKHVYMGGLK
+1534 SSASGKYVYLGGFK
-1548 PYVENGP
+1548 PY
-1555 HKETGDVVPTHGWDF
+1555 DTHGPSREIDY
-1570 RQALSSGST
+1570 T
-1579 VTDQFSQETLTLDGP
+1579 DVTTP
-1594 SATVADGASVTQ
+1594 
-1606 LEDHIDFGD
+1606 
-1615 TTITISPTFTM
+1615 TINYNFL
-1626 EMYWKSGSTR
+1626 
-1636 VLSGSNNFCYLW
+1636 VSGSNGHVINDTISNISAT
-1648 RLQKPEYSAS
+1648 YSGFVSDTTNGAVPQS
-1658 HAFTVRQDSGG
+1658 DQAAMLLPSGSISLSSSNSIEMILKFDSGITHTG
-1669 NYYITYP
+1669 AWSGKSILDFENSDGSSKLRVLIYNDNRILVVFEINSVRIFQTSETNASMSSDTFYHIVYVCDPTNSKAKIYINGTL
-1676 RDETANN
+1676 
-1683 VTSQIHDVAHNWTAN
+1683 VAEDWDSAPNESHFPFVPSTMTIGSDQTGGSTNMHIKKCRIWT
-1698 TTYHFVITFTPTTSR
+1698 
-1713 MYVNNVLLSTA
+1713 STA
-1724 TLSTQFNNGVTANH
+1724 
-1738 GGTTSA
+1738 
-1744 LMNKASASWSTLN
+1744 
-1757 GDIYYWRFYDSEL
+1757 L
-1770 SASEIDTLYNSRTTH
+1770 SATEVSTLYNNQNTDISWYKTDD
-1785 TTNINWDSALDY
+1785 I

-1867 ATNSSA
+1867 ATTSSA

-1881 DYGTN
+1881 NYGTN
-1886 WDLLDSK
+1886 WDLLTSE

-1901 DNTDLSLNTSNSL
+1901 ENTDASFNTSNSL
-1914 NNCVGTAISKTGKY
+1914 NNCVGTAVSKTGKY

-1961 ELDTEVVNPNYN
+1961 ELNLEVVNPNYN
-1973 WDFRVASSTSINDT
+1973 WDFRVASSSSITDT
-1987 IQGVE
+1987 IQGVT

-2000 TVENGL
+2000 TAENGL

-2023 GTGEN
+2023 GPGEN

-2048 VYTNS
+2048 IYTNS
-2053 NCLLYLSQYGTNG
+2053 NCLLYLSSYDTNG
-2066 NLIVINGDAG
+2066 NLTVINGDAG
-2076 NPGTTQPQVTNI
+2076 NTGTTQPITTNI
-2088 SATAHLNEWLHI
+2088 SSTAHLNEWLHI
-2100 VATYEHTSG
+2100 MATYEHTSG
-2109 DTTCT
+2109 DDTCT
-2114 GRFYANG
+2114 GRFYVDG
-2121 SLVSTHT
+2121 SLVHTQT

-2136 STSASTSTGYIGSPV
+2136 STSASTSTGYIGSPLPA
-2151 SDSQY
+2151 SGATY
-2156 NNTGYIRYFRLYNRM
+2156 NNTGYIRYFRLYNKM
-2171 LSDTEVTAL
+2171 LSANEVTAL

-2185 NLAVNTYNTYNI
+2185 
-2197 SHNIPPTYNWDF
+2197 
-2209 RVAATTSIT
+2209 
-2218 DSIGGLTATYANNAT
+2218 
-2233 STIANGIS
+2233 
-2241 LTGGTTDGNGHH
+2241 
-2253 VDLQDFEIG
+2253 
-2262 LNYSFEVYLKFGSSV
+2262 
-2277 DNFERVLDFGDGQQ
+2277 
-2291 SNNIIICR
+2291 
-2299 DGTTSNLQFANFTGS
+2299 
-2314 TLDAN
+2314 
-2319 ISGVGTIV
+2319 
-2327 SGVLTHLVGV
+2327 
-2337 IGSDGYLKFYQDG
+2337 
-2350 TLLGTSTTTAGT
+2350 
-2362 STKTRTHHYIGR
+2362 
-2374 STWSGRSDIDG
+2374 
-2385 NIYYL
+2385 
-2390 RVYNRALTQNDV
+2390 
-2402 TALYNNRVA
+2402 A

-2440 PTKSATEVYYSSDY
+2440 YTKSATEVFYSSDY

-2463 TLSNDQKEHY
+2463 ALSNDLKDHY
-2473 SQISSNSQYLIRNI
+2473 SQISSNSQYLVRNI
-2487 TSESNNY
+2487 TSDSRNGNY
-2494 YHSKL
+2494 YNSKL

-2563 VKFTFKNSQHET
+2563 VKFTFKNSQQET

>member
-1 MSYTSSPNGLFTYTI
+1 
-16 TGVSDSTE
+16 
-24 LAVIQSAFNK
+24 
-34 WDSICLIDTSR
+34 
-45 WGSSYS
+45 
-51 IIVSYSIASLATGIL
+51 
-66 GGASLQT
+66 
-73 YNISQGTTY
+73 
-82 GNIMPYEGTIQL
+82 
-94 NSLYTASMLSDTR
+94 
-107 TGGKTKYY
+107 
-115 YVVLHELGHILG
+115 
-127 IGPFWSSSDPIY
+127 
-139 APITS
+139 
-144 YTDANDSTTKYY
+144 
-156 YTGTNAFKQ
+156 
-165 YKSYLSS
+165 
-172 DLSNAVIGLPIEDNG
+172 VIGLPIEDNG
-187 GSGTAEVH
+187 GSGTVDVH

-231 PTDTPLSRVTL
+231 PTDTPISRVTL

-286 YTDTQILQDGYFN
+286 YTDTQILQDGYYN

-305 AGYTANQIMSAKIS
+305 AGYTANQIMTAKIS

-324 TSWNS
+324 MSWNN
-329 IVPTDLSYTGMSGG
+329 IVSSDLSYQFMSGG
-343 QPGMLYYSPVGR
+343 QPGLLYYSPAGR
-355 KCYGN
+355 LCYANG
-360 RLNFV
+360 LNYQLDNV
-365 GEYQGNEPSSSAP
+365 NDGTSSRHYKNGEFAPTSFSSF
-378 YNEWSYG
+378 E
-385 EYDPNTHN
+385 T
-393 TWGQNVTRDT
+393 DT
-403 STTMEP
+403 NTTMEP
-409 LTPGAHFIIDPS
+409 LTPGAHFVIDPS

-428 HGEAYYSSG
+428 HGQSFAAGTGVDTHADYTYEAWCNTIDASTGLYMHYKGGRFSVYQQFDRTTGVIYHERPMGERISNDYLAGNTSTEITKYNRIMFNAGSSG
-437 AASFYPYDAWFNTI
+437 A
-451 DTSNGNYIS
+451 
-460 NASAGRGLM
+460 
-469 YQYNRQNGIIYNGA
+469 
-483 VGGDLPGDGGDG
+483 
-495 GVSAAGGNGRLGSMQ
+495 
-510 GFLGNGSYKLGQ
+510 LGNGVLQ
-522 IGTNSTRN
+522 DIGYGSSRGSAKHPVQDWGRRN
-530 SGKGPDGDQNHY
+530 SLR
-542 VSTIQFVNGGK
+542 QFITGGK
-553 EWVID
+553 QWVID
-558 NSHNSYFCR
+558 NSHNSYFCSD
-567 NGIYFTN
+567 NT
-574 SGATGTQI
+574 SGQYGQSLGSHTFSSFGGPQI
-582 ITSNYTS
+582 SM
-589 QVSSLWQADPDHNSG
+589 LWQADPDHNSG

-613 KNAQAKGFHMLIE
+613 RLARQKYFQIEIE
-626 NSKFTINGV
+626 NGKFTVNGV

-646 AISFLFTDWDKTGYT
+646 IMHICYYDFHETGYT
-661 FSISSTNDGTHGGGS
+661 FSISSTNDGTHNSGT
-676 ELSTSDG
+676 ELSDG
-683 LTAISTSQPSS
+683 WGAFSTRTDQQ
-694 NYYISNDHNQHRRIF
+694 NNAYINNDFNIYERDF

-723 VAGYGGTI
+723 AAGYGGTI

-737 TSQDGYYNY
+737 ASQEGYQNY
-746 HNSAG
+746 DNSTGLHA
-751 VGPLTRGTGDRNN
+751 LFRGDYTDTNGKGAV
-764 TKCIHGTQGMI
+764 TTPSGMI
-775 VRKHGSY
+775 VRKHGND
-782 GTDQGKVLWY
+782 GHVLWY
-792 TCWNNED
+792 TSWNNAA
-799 GVNKLNTISISDV
+799 GSSAQNHIQINDV
-812 TRAYHNR
+812 TRAGYKSNIR
-819 NPTINWTLDID
+819 NPVSNWTLDID

-840 HFGAYIYDSFFDS
+840 HYGVYLYDSFFDS
-853 SDNLILGGSVMTST
+853 SDNLILGGSVRTTTST
-867 QTNSQYTYYS
+867 NGQNTYYS

-907 TSSHRH
+907 VSNHKH

-921 MFDKNHNYLVATP
+921 MFDNNHNYLVATP

-981 FMFGSNGYESTWSR
+981 FMFGSRTETSYSD
-995 DNNNQIVGATA
+995 DNNSQILGATA

-1020 DHPSTSSAEHNFVSI
+1020 DNPSTSSADHNFVSI

-1101 ALFIACSTH
+1101 ALFIACSGH

-1120 KLKLSNTPDVRDLSN
+1120 KLKLSNAADVRDLSN

-1148 TDLSELKKI
+1148 TNMSELRKI

-1164 KTVGYSV
+1164 KTVGFSAS
-1171 ENMLSAFSVQE
+1171 NMLSGFSVQE
-1182 TLSAGFS
+1182 TLSAGYS

-1235 YTAIFTALSAD
+1235 YTAIFNAFGDASANEIK
-1246 VSSNIIRNE
+1246 NILRTNTLDASYI
-1255 LKANNL
+1255 
-1261 INLQDLSINQHLFVQ
+1261 IHDLSVNQHLFVQ

-1308 FTDVFESAS
+1308 FTDAFVSTI

-1327 QITTALDISG
+1327 QIIGALDISG

-1385 SNNAFSVSKIYYD
+1385 SNNAFSISKIYYD
-1398 SSYSNI
+1398 TSYSNI
-1404 ADDFSYNAVPF
+1404 ASDFSYNAVPF

-1428 DINGTTNYYNTL
+1428 DIDGTTNYYNTL

-1534 SSASGKHVYMGGLK
+1534 SSASGKHIYLGGFK
-1548 PYVENGP
+1548 PYD
-1555 HKETGDVVPTHGWDF
+1555 T
-1570 RQALSSGST
+1570 
-1579 VTDQFSQETLTLDGP
+1579 DGP
-1594 SATVADGASVTQ
+1594 
-1606 LEDHIDFGD
+1606 
-1615 TTITISPTFTM
+1615 
-1626 EMYWKSGSTR
+1626 
-1636 VLSGSNNFCYLW
+1636 
-1648 RLQKPEYSAS
+1648 
-1658 HAFTVRQDSGG
+1658 
-1669 NYYITYP
+1669 
-1676 RDETANN
+1676 
-1683 VTSQIHDVAHNWTAN
+1683 N
-1698 TTYHFVITFTPTTSR
+1698 TD
-1713 MYVNNVLLSTA
+1713 
-1724 TLSTQFNNGVTANH
+1724 
-1738 GGTTSA
+1738 
-1744 LMNKASASWSTLN
+1744 
-1757 GDIYYWRFYDSEL
+1757 DI
-1770 SASEIDTLYNSRTTH
+1770 
-1785 TTNINWDSALDY
+1785 

-1867 ATNSSA
+1867 ATTSSA

-1881 DYGTN
+1881 NYGTN
-1886 WDLLDSK
+1886 WDLLTSE

-1901 DNTDLSLNTSNSL
+1901 ENTDASFNTSNSL
-1914 NNCVGTAISKTGKY
+1914 NNCVGTAVSKTGKY
-1928 VACAFNSAASIPKPI
+1928 VACAFNSATSIPKPI
-1943 MFYLSSDYGKTFD
+1943 MFYLSSDYGKTFH

-1961 ELDTEVVNPNYN
+1961 EVD
-1973 WDFRVASSTSINDT
+1973 D
-1987 IQGVE
+1987 
-1992 ATYVGTTS
+1992 ATY
-2000 TVENGL
+2000 
-2006 AYTGTTGH
+2006 
-2014 ATLPTGINN
+2014 I
-2023 GTGEN
+2023 
-2028 SVEFY
+2028 
-2033 IKYTAAFTS
+2033 
-2042 WDTIFS
+2042 
-2048 VYTNS
+2048 
-2053 NCLLYLSQYGTNG
+2053 
-2066 NLIVINGDAG
+2066 
-2076 NPGTTQPQVTNI
+2076 
-2088 SATAHLNEWLHI
+2088 
-2100 VATYEHTSG
+2100 
-2109 DTTCT
+2109 
-2114 GRFYANG
+2114 
-2121 SLVSTHT
+2121 
-2128 GLRKVNDT
+2128 
-2136 STSASTSTGYIGSPV
+2136 
-2151 SDSQY
+2151 
-2156 NNTGYIRYFRLYNRM
+2156 
-2171 LSDTEVTAL
+2171 
-2180 YNNRD
+2180 
-2185 NLAVNTYNTYNI
+2185 
-2197 SHNIPPTYNWDF
+2197 
-2209 RVAATTSIT
+2209 
-2218 DSIGGLTATYANNAT
+2218 
-2233 STIANGIS
+2233 
-2241 LTGGTTDGNGHH
+2241 
-2253 VDLQDFEIG
+2253 
-2262 LNYSFEVYLKFGSSV
+2262 
-2277 DNFERVLDFGDGQQ
+2277 
-2291 SNNIIICR
+2291 
-2299 DGTTSNLQFANFTGS
+2299 
-2314 TLDAN
+2314 
-2319 ISGVGTIV
+2319 
-2327 SGVLTHLVGV
+2327 
-2337 IGSDGYLKFYQDG
+2337 
-2350 TLLGTSTTTAGT
+2350 
-2362 STKTRTHHYIGR
+2362 
-2374 STWSGRSDIDG
+2374 
-2385 NIYYL
+2385 
-2390 RVYNRALTQNDV
+2390 
-2402 TALYNNRVA
+2402 
-2411 TTITKVVNSNLSNGL
+2411 SNGL
-2426 QISLSS
+2426 QLSVSS
-2432 NAETISLV
+2432 NAETISLLS
-2440 PTKSATEVYYSSDY
+2440 TKSASKVYYSSDY

-2463 TLSNDQKEHY
+2463 ALSNDKKEHY
-2473 SQISSNSQYLIRNI
+2473 SQISSNSQFLIRNI
-2487 TSESNNY
+2487 TSESISNNVTANSTITFDSSLSAIGMLSTSYTGTTNTPYWFPQSNANVISNDDGDIILLGAPKSSNNHSAYKGTGLASVFKYQTVTQTEYNNAVKDLVRKYDGTDPSRSDNRVLFTSGNSWSADQKFWYQQGGPFTSSNYFYRSFLGQGSMGMSSDGLTVGIGMISWWGYIFHGGNVRCWEYRTVTEDEWNNGFPIQWTSIAAQWQYEDGREFTTLGYGQQGAYNTTAYPTIITDEAGAVSTSALGGASNITEQHDPNKKYWVQKGINDVCAASRYGSLTGSAVSLSSDGNTIAVGEPDNNDGKTNETGYNTTNALSSQFSNNNGYKGSIRVFHYNSTTTRWEQMGSSFIGSNDGDHIGDIDAMKLSKDGSVLIYLEKDATNGKGIVKAWKWSNPGSSTGSWSQMGSDITVGDNQYDFYGGLPSRNHANLSNLTGITSATAAGATNWYGRPVSTGQEHHYPNSGGNERGQFVNLAGVDINDDASIVAIGSFFVNDHKGAVKVYEYSTPGATGGSWSQKGSTLTGRGDSEEMFSKPSLNGDGTVLLVGAHFRTASYARIHKFTNNDWVQIGSDIQGETSTDTTGTRWGFDVAHFGGYVRLNKDGTKAFISDSKSNNDAENVTGLTQVYNLSSETQSSY
-2494 YHSKL
+2494 YNSKL

-2504 PYEKTYYTHMVK
+2504 PYVKTYYTHMVK

-2563 VKFTFKNSQHET
+2563 VKFTFKNSQQET

>member
-34 WDSICLIDTSR
+34 WDSICQIDTSR

-51 IIVSYSIASLATGIL
+51 INVSYSIASLTAGIL

-73 YNISQGTTY
+73 YTITQGTTY

-94 NSLYTASMLSDTR
+94 NSLYTASMLADVRSSGETQ
-107 TGGKTKYY
+107 YY

-127 IGPFWSSSDPIY
+127 IGPFWSSSSPIY

-156 YTGTNAFKQ
+156 YTGTNAFNQ

-195 PEEGLENEVS
+195 PEEGLESVVS

-231 PTDTPLSRVTL
+231 PTDTPISRVTL

-250 IVNYSDAES
+250 IVNYSDAEN

-324 TSWNS
+324 MSWNS

-355 KCYGN
+355 VCYGN
-360 RLNFV
+360 RLNFLTER
-365 GEYQGNEPSSSAP
+365 GSAEPLTSAP
-378 YNEWSYG
+378 YNQWTYG

-393 TWGQNVTRDT
+393 VYAQNTTVDT
-403 STTMEP
+403 STTMKP

-428 HGEAYYSSG
+428 HGEAYYSDG
-437 AASFYPYDAWFNTI
+437 MADGYYPYDAWFNTI

-460 NASAGRGLM
+460 NASGSRGLV
-469 YQYNRQNGIIYNGA
+469 YQYNRQNGIRYKNTPQ
-483 VGGDLPGDGGDG
+483 GDLPGNGGDG
-495 GVSAAGGNGRLGSMQ
+495 GVLAAGGNGRIGWIKGLLENGRLGRI
-510 GFLGNGSYKLGQ
+510 GSGDQ
-522 IGTNSTRN
+522 RN
-530 SGKGPDGDQNHY
+530 SGVGLDGNQNKT
-542 VSTIQFVNGGK
+542 VSHIQFVNGGK

-567 NGIYFTN
+567 NGIYYQNT
-574 SGATGTQI
+574 GATGTLAI
-582 ITSNYTS
+582 SSNYTS
-589 QVSSLWQADPDHNSG
+589 QYNGLWQADPDHSSG

-613 KNAQAKGFHMLIE
+613 KNAMAKGFQMLIE

-646 AISFLFTDWDKTGYT
+646 QITFLFTDWDKTGYT

-683 LTAISTSQPSS
+683 LSAISTSTPGDSTHQG
-694 NYYISNDHNQHRRIF
+694 NYYISDDHNEHVRTF

-746 HNSAG
+746 HSNAG
-751 VGPLTRGTGDRNN
+751 VNMKVRGTGDYNN

-792 TCWNNED
+792 TCWNNEN

-812 TRAYHNR
+812 TRAYHTST
-819 NPTINWTLDID
+819 PTINWTLDID

-840 HFGAYIYDSFFDS
+840 HYGVYLYDSFFDS
-853 SDNLILGGSVMTST
+853 SDNLILGGSVMTT
-867 QTNSQYTYYS
+867 TLTNGQYTYYS

-892 AYKLQQIPNLIEEDS
+892 AYKLQQIPNLIQENS
-907 TSSHRH
+907 TSSHKH

-949 SSFNLDTTYGVDGSF
+949 SSFNLDTNYGVDGSF

-1020 DHPSTSSAEHNFVSI
+1020 DNPTTSSADHNFVSI

-1083 SSARNSILCP
+1083 SSARNSILTP

-1101 ALFIACSTH
+1101 ALFIACSGH

-1148 TDLSELKKI
+1148 TDLTELKKI

-1164 KTVGYSV
+1164 KTAGFSAA
-1171 ENMLSAFSVQE
+1171 NMLSAFSVQD

-1209 DAANKFKETYMK
+1209 DAANKFKESYMK

-1246 VSSNIIRNE
+1246 VSSNIIRNT
-1255 LKANNL
+1255 LKTNNL

-1283 KMFIAGDLSVNGT
+1283 KMFIAGDLSINGT

-1308 FTDVFESAS
+1308 FTEEFGSVS
-1317 GSNQFNNNNS
+1317 GSNQFNNSNS
-1327 QITTALDISG
+1327 QIKGALDISG

-1345 VTAVDKDFQV
+1345 ITVVDKDFQV

-1385 SNNAFSVSKIYYD
+1385 SNNAFSISKIYYD
-1398 SSYSNI
+1398 TSYSNI
-1404 ADDFSYNAVPF
+1404 AGDFSNNAVPF

-1428 DINGTTNYYNTL
+1428 DTSGTMNYYNTL

-1452 ATRLGG
+1452 ATRLEG

-1480 YGYHN
+1480 YGYHH
-1485 SEGIKRSDNYGYSF
+1485 SEGIKRSDNYGYAF
-1499 TDISMVKVPNSDLSY
+1499 TDISMVNVPNSDLSY
-1514 CVGLSSTNSA
+1514 CVGLTGTLPA

-1548 PYVENGP
+1548 PYDTLGP
-1555 HKETGDVVPTHGWDF
+1555 NREIDYTDVTTPTINYNF
-1570 RQALSSGST
+1570 L
-1579 VTDQFSQETLTLDGP
+1579 V
-1594 SATVADGASVTQ
+1594 
-1606 LEDHIDFGD
+1606 
-1615 TTITISPTFTM
+1615 
-1626 EMYWKSGSTR
+1626 
-1636 VLSGSNNFCYLW
+1636 SGSNGHVINDTISNISAT
-1648 RLQKPEYSAS
+1648 YSDFVSDTTNGAVPQS
-1658 HAFTVRQDSGG
+1658 DQAAMTLPSGSISLSSSNSIEMIVKFDSGITHTG
-1669 NYYITYP
+1669 AWSGKSILDFKNSDGSNKLRVLIYNDNRILVEFKMNSVIIFQTSETTASMSNDTFYHIVYVCDPTNSKAKIYINGTLVAEDWDSAP
-1676 RDETANN
+1676 NESNFPFVPSNMTLGSDQVGGSTN
-1683 VTSQIHDVAHNWTAN
+1683 IHIKKCRVWT
-1698 TTYHFVITFTPTTSR
+1698 
-1713 MYVNNVLLSTA
+1713 STA
-1724 TLSTQFNNGVTANH
+1724 
-1738 GGTTSA
+1738 
-1744 LMNKASASWSTLN
+1744 
-1757 GDIYYWRFYDSEL
+1757 L
-1770 SASEIDTLYNSRTTH
+1770 SATEVTTLYNNQNTDISWYKTH
-1785 TTNINWDSALDY
+1785 DI

-1893 TFKDYHLL
+1893 TFNDYHLL
-1901 DNTDLSLNTSNSL
+1901 DNTDLSLNTSNSV
-1914 NNCVGTAISKTGKY
+1914 NNCVGTAVSKTGKY

-1961 ELDTEVVNPNYN
+1961 EVD
-1973 WDFRVASSTSINDT
+1973 D
-1987 IQGVE
+1987 
-1992 ATYVGTTS
+1992 ATY
-2000 TVENGL
+2000 
-2006 AYTGTTGH
+2006 
-2014 ATLPTGINN
+2014 I
-2023 GTGEN
+2023 
-2028 SVEFY
+2028 
-2033 IKYTAAFTS
+2033 
-2042 WDTIFS
+2042 
-2048 VYTNS
+2048 
-2053 NCLLYLSQYGTNG
+2053 
-2066 NLIVINGDAG
+2066 
-2076 NPGTTQPQVTNI
+2076 
-2088 SATAHLNEWLHI
+2088 
-2100 VATYEHTSG
+2100 
-2109 DTTCT
+2109 
-2114 GRFYANG
+2114 
-2121 SLVSTHT
+2121 
-2128 GLRKVNDT
+2128 
-2136 STSASTSTGYIGSPV
+2136 
-2151 SDSQY
+2151 
-2156 NNTGYIRYFRLYNRM
+2156 
-2171 LSDTEVTAL
+2171 
-2180 YNNRD
+2180 
-2185 NLAVNTYNTYNI
+2185 
-2197 SHNIPPTYNWDF
+2197 
-2209 RVAATTSIT
+2209 
-2218 DSIGGLTATYANNAT
+2218 
-2233 STIANGIS
+2233 
-2241 LTGGTTDGNGHH
+2241 
-2253 VDLQDFEIG
+2253 
-2262 LNYSFEVYLKFGSSV
+2262 
-2277 DNFERVLDFGDGQQ
+2277 
-2291 SNNIIICR
+2291 
-2299 DGTTSNLQFANFTGS
+2299 
-2314 TLDAN
+2314 
-2319 ISGVGTIV
+2319 
-2327 SGVLTHLVGV
+2327 
-2337 IGSDGYLKFYQDG
+2337 
-2350 TLLGTSTTTAGT
+2350 
-2362 STKTRTHHYIGR
+2362 
-2374 STWSGRSDIDG
+2374 
-2385 NIYYL
+2385 
-2390 RVYNRALTQNDV
+2390 
-2402 TALYNNRVA
+2402 
-2411 TTITKVVNSNLSNGL
+2411 SNGL

-2432 NAETISLV
+2432 NVETISLV
-2440 PTKSATEVYYSSDY
+2440 STKSATKVYYSSDY
-2454 GTTWNTKSI
+2454 GTSWNTKSI
-2463 TLSNDQKEHY
+2463 ALSNDEKEHY
-2473 SQISSNSQYLIRNI
+2473 SQISSNSQYLVRNI
-2487 TSESNNY
+2487 TSDSGSDNY